1 MLEAGNF
8 VVWVKQLSWEKQ
20 FKCNVSTKVIS
31 KTKLLMRDLN
41 NRKNYFAQKHDYQ
54 LSKNVQKYQRNKLQ
68 WPTSAVSNFSSYI
81 KTTMKRH

>member
-41 NRKNYFAQKHDYQ
+41 NRKNYFAQKHDY
-54 LSKNVQKYQRNKLQ
+54 
-68 WPTSAVSNFSSYI
+68 
-81 KTTMKRH
+81 